1 MPRIEDVIKDLWVAK
16 STFSRYYE
24 KVTGKE
30 ITAKTVIVSDANLL
44 KIKKLLEKN
53 WKLGA
58 KVVKKEETKPTALKS
73 DELLWGGGF
82 LAWLWFTKQEETPIY
97 EDDDEDE
104 IIEDLTEEEE
114 AEIQKVIQDEFAS
127 KPAKQDLVKK
137 EKSSVSVTVE
147 DIISHSGRPAP
158 KTITYENLDMT
169 KNLDEIILDD
179 KK

>member
-16 STFSRYYE
+16 GTFSRYYE

-30 ITAKTVIVSDANLL
+30 VTAKTVIVSDANLL

-82 LAWLWFTKQEETPIY
+82 FGMTLIY
-97 EDDDEDE
+97 Q
-104 IIEDLTEEEE
+104 TRRN
-114 AEIQKVIQDEFAS
+114 S
-127 KPAKQDLVKK
+127 
-137 EKSSVSVTVE
+137 
-147 DIISHSGRPAP
+147 
-158 KTITYENLDMT
+158 
-169 KNLDEIILDD
+169 
-179 KK
+179 